1 MRCYTF
7 YVTALINVRVL
18 SSSSTGCW
26 RSLSMS
32 YSSSLGLVE
41 TSCSGSAWYVK
52 NYCFHKSK
60 NLVGFMRRGGNDF
73 LSVTIDLWSRPPVA
87 VISARAA
94 INYLGKPAKA
104 KCVWART
111 VVRRLIKSSHQML
124 VKGRLAKLMIY
135 FLQLILMY
143 VYTME
148 DFGSLRLTKCTA
160 ITIPRTL
167 FQYWFYHRVTKISLP
182 PPSPWVSKGH
192 GWTAFVPT

>member
-60 NLVGFMRRGGNDF
+60 NFVGFMRRGGNDF

-94 INYLGKPAKA
+94 INSLGKPAKA
-104 KCVWART
+104 KFVWART
-111 VVRRLIKSSHQML
+111 EVRRLIKSSHQML

-135 FLQLILMY
+135 FLQLIFNVRVHNGGFWQFTFDEVHCNHDSQNSFSALIL
-143 VYTME
+143 
-148 DFGSLRLTKCTA
+148 S
-160 ITIPRTL
+160 PRHENKL
-167 FQYWFYHRVTKISLP
+167 AP
-182 PPSPWVSKGH
+182 PPPPPPPPG
-192 GWTAFVPT
+192 